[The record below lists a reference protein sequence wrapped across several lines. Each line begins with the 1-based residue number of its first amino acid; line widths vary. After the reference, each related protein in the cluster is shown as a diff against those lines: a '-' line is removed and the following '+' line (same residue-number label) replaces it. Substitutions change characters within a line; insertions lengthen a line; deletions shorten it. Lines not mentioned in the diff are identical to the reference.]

1 MNKIQSYVHTFVGDI
16 RRSFLDLTIIVAV
29 VSFFQF
35 VVVREVPE
43 AWPSMLL
50 GLVVVGIGLA
60 LFLRGLEVGIFPL
73 GEELSHLLS
82 TSGSRLLIIFFGFVV
97 GFATTIAEPSL
108 IAVAEKAAAVSDG
121 TIDSLI
127 IRLVV
132 ALAVGSA
139 IVLGVVR
146 LIFNHPIHY
155 YIIAGYII
163 ATSLSFF
170 APPEIVG
177 LAFDSGGVTTSTVT
191 VPLVAALGIGLA
203 KSLKNRNP
211 VIDGF
216 GLIAFASV
224 TPMIFV
230 QLYGILAYNFG
241 LGASFDN
248 THALLE
254 PVTTATALTASAIA
268 SVSFGSIL
276 SGLTTTIVDVL
287 PIFFVIVFFY
297 YAVLRKSITNIPQ
310 RAFGFALVVLG
321 LYAFI
326 FGLEIGLFPIGESLA
341 TALVENGVI
350 WITYLF
356 AFAIGFATTMAEP
369 ALTTIARKAE
379 QISGGAIK
387 QLILR
392 VFVAFG
398 AGTGIF
404 LGAYRIVNGDPIIY
418 YLAAGYVLVIVLT
431 LFAPRSI
438 IPIAYDSGGVTTSTI
453 TVPVIAA
460 IGIGL
465 ASTIPGRD
473 PLIDGFGMIALTVLF
488 PIASVLAYGIFETQN
503 IRRHEHKLKRLETNT
518 VDRILKKLK
527 EEDTE
532 VISFTKKEIITITG
546 VAGSGVSTI
555 SKKLAERLRFRFFSA
570 GALFRAVADAHHM
583 TLGELT
589 RQAESD
595 HSIDKE
601 IDELVQELG
610 IKETR
615 LVVDSRLAYHWI
627 HRSFKVFLHVPP
639 EVGAQRIHDS
649 ARNEDKDGNKIDTVE
664 GVLQKTAARHASKKQ
679 RYQDIYAVD
688 IENTKP
694 FDLVLDTTDLSAERA
709 VEEIVRAYEAWVSK
723 KK

>member
-1 MNKIQSYVHTFVGDI
+1 MAKFTSYVHTFIGDI
-16 RRSFLDLTIIVAV
+16 RQSFLDLAIIVVV

-35 VVVREVPE
+35 FVVREIPE

-50 GLVVVGIGLA
+50 GLVVVGVGLA
-60 LFLRGLEVGIFPL
+60 LFLRGLEVGIFSL
-73 GEELSHLLS
+73 GEELAHLLS
-82 TSGSRLLIIFFGFVV
+82 SSGSKLLIIFFGFVI

-108 IAVAEKAAAVSDG
+108 IAIAEKAAAVSDG
-121 TIDSLI
+121 AIDALI

-132 ALAVGSA
+132 AFAVGSA

-146 LIFNHPIHY
+146 LIYNHPIHY

-163 ATSLSFF
+163 ATGLSFF
-170 APPEIVG
+170 SPPEIIG

-203 KSLKNRNP
+203 RSLKNRNP

-230 QLYGILAYNFG
+230 QLYGILAYSLD
-241 LGASFDN
+241 LGTES
-248 THALLE
+248 
-254 PVTTATALTASAIA
+254 VGTAALTVNSLMAAA
-268 SVSFGSIL
+268 TVAAYSFSDIF
-276 SGLTTTIVDVL
+276 SGLLTTIGDVL
-287 PIFFVIVFFY
+287 PILFVIVFFY
-297 YAVLRKSITNIPQ
+297 YVVLKKKIANIPQ
-310 RAFGFALVVLG
+310 RALGFGMVILG

-341 TALVENGVI
+341 VALVENGVL
-350 WITYLF
+350 WITYVF
-356 AFAIGFATTMAEP
+356 AFSIGFATTMAEP

-387 QLILR
+387 QLLLR

-398 AGTGIF
+398 AGVGIF

-418 YLAAGYVLVIVLT
+418 YLAAGYALVIILT
-431 LFAPRSI
+431 IFAPRSI
-438 IPIAYDSGGVTTSTI
+438 VPIAYDSGGVTTSTI

-465 ASTIPGRD
+465 ASSIPGRD

-488 PIASVLAYGIFETQN
+488 PIVSVLAYGIFETQN
-503 IRRHEHKLKRLETNT
+503 IKRHERKIEKMGSTT

-527 EEDTE
+527 EEDTG
-532 VISFTKKEIITITG
+532 VISRTKKEIITITG
-546 VAGSGVSTI
+546 VPGSGVSTI
-555 SKKLAERLRFRFFSA
+555 AQSIAEQLRFRYFSS
-570 GALFRAVADAHHM
+570 GSIFRAVAEEHDISID
-583 TLGELT
+583 ELT
-589 RQAESD
+589 KQAEKD
-595 HSIDKE
+595 PSIDRE

-627 HRSFKVFLHVPP
+627 HRSFKVYLTVPHELSAKRIYESIHNEGRNGERALSFE
-639 EVGAQRIHDS
+639 EVE
-649 ARNEDKDGNKIDTVE
+649 RNTEMR
-664 GVLQKTAARHASKKQ
+664 QKSKQ
-679 RYQDIYAVD
+679 ERYQNLYAID
-688 IENTKP
+688 IENKRP
-694 FDLVLDTTDLSAERA
+694 FNLVLDTSELS
-709 VEEIVRAYEAWVSK
+709 VEQATESIVDAYEKWVSAK
-723 KK
+723 K